1 MRILNRPMFRY
12 GGPIKEGV
20 MHGMRN
26 GGRAAL
32 VGNPV
37 YPKTGG
43 REHHQLVKN
52 IPKYIKPG
60 YWSSLGKPGTLGGKV
75 KNWWLRNKPSWKTK
89 PGVVTGGTS
98 HKGMYGTGASGTRDK
113 YISQM
118 MAPTSTLSKAKSWVK
133 ENPYWAYG
141 GTGVG
146 MTSGAIPETVGA
158 VAKGGYNLGKK
169 GILQAADLLVHDKIF
184 DQDKWFADREKAK
197 IDAEEKLTAD
207 QIEINRLKELLEG
220 KKTDKVIDPDAAKKL
235 AKDQQNARLKSYLDM
250 MGYDR
255 SKKTALSDALIDAS
269 ALVQDATTEAGSL
282 KKADWGKLINRAI
295 QTTSKRLDK
304 PEQIRE
310 AVGLMATKA
319 AIQKDLEDPQVKELR
334 ALQIEEKE
342 KLLNAGPSALITA
355 HMASRKGSL
364 DAKDLAILM
373 RDYGIQNDIP
383 VGVITKTQVTEEYGK
398 DGKPALDIIEDKKIT
413 EDGIY
418 VIGKEVIQ
426 ITDGKPIQLA

>member
-12 GGPIKEGV
+12 GGPIREGV
-20 MHGMRN
+20 MHGMKN

-37 YPKTGG
+37 YPRTGG
-43 REHHQLVKN
+43 REHHKFNLSWLGLGAKPAVGTVAKPGFISTQVKKY
-52 IPKYIKPG
+52 IPKIKEWWRSKPQAG
-60 YWSSLGKPGTLGGKV
+60 QGVFEKQILGTKTPVHPV
-75 KNWWLRNKPSWKTK
+75 KNWFQTAGPGKYLAGSPEAKILQKMYEGKGFITK
-89 PGVVTGGTS
+89 PLKWTATQAAKSPVVMGGLIWTGVNWVKSDGSPANDDEIAIATAAAGKKPGRGDE
-98 HKGMYGTGASGTRDK
+98 GMKGTG
-113 YISQM
+113 
-118 MAPTSTLSKAKSWVK
+118 
-133 ENPYWAYG
+133 E
-141 GTGVG
+141 
-146 MTSGAIPETVGA
+146 
-158 VAKGGYNLGKK
+158 
-169 GILQAADLLVHDKIF
+169 
-184 DQDKWFADREKAK
+184 WFAAR
-197 IDAEEKLTAD
+197 DAE
-207 QIEINRLKELLEG
+207 
-220 KKTDKVIDPDAAKKL
+220 AAKKL
-235 AKDQQNARLKSYLDM
+235 AKEQQNERLKSYLDM
-250 MGYDR
+250 MGYD
-255 SKKTALSDALIDAS
+255 SAKKTAMSDALIDAS
-269 ALVQDATTEAGSL
+269 ALVQDATTEAGSI
-282 KKADWGKLINRAI
+282 KKADWGNLINKAI

-310 AVGLMATKA
+310 AVGLMSVKA

-334 ALQIEEKE
+334 ALQIKEKE

-398 DGKPALDIIEDKKIT
+398 DGKPAMDIIKDKKIT

-426 ITDGKPIQLA
+426 IIDGKSIQLA

>member
-20 MHGMRN
+20 MHGMRD
-26 GGRAAL
+26 GGRTLAGGNQIGTPMGNRTGFANPKDKLIMGAATKIL
-32 VGNPV
+32 
-37 YPKTGG
+37 PKLGLKPG
-43 REHHQLVKN
+43 FMKPWWSKIKN
-52 IPKYIKPG
+52 IFGSTSKHTPVTQVTKPAVTK
-60 YWSSLGKPGTLGGKV
+60 WSGPYSGTVPGGTTWQGGAVQKVWTPSGWVARDPLYKLGSAAWAGKGVLGKPLKWAGKTIATPTGGIGLVYIGGK
-75 KNWWLRNKPSWKTK
+75 WLTRDGKPANENEINEHLSKGGGK
-89 PGVVTGGTS
+89 SGGVPGGGDQ
-98 HKGMYGTGASGTRDK
+98 GMKGTG
-113 YISQM
+113 
-118 MAPTSTLSKAKSWVK
+118 
-133 ENPYWAYG
+133 E
-141 GTGVG
+141 
-146 MTSGAIPETVGA
+146 
-158 VAKGGYNLGKK
+158 
-169 GILQAADLLVHDKIF
+169 
-184 DQDKWFADREKAK
+184 WFAAR
-197 IDAEEKLTAD
+197 DAE
-207 QIEINRLKELLEG
+207 
-220 KKTDKVIDPDAAKKL
+220 AAKKL
-235 AKDQQNARLKSYLDM
+235 AKDAQNKRLKSYLDM
-250 MGYDR
+250 MGYDS
-255 SKKTALSDALIDAS
+255 SKKTAMSDALIDAS
-269 ALVQDATTEAGSL
+269 ALVQDATTEAGSI
-282 KKADWGKLINRAI
+282 KHADWSKLINRAI

-304 PEQIRE
+304 PAQIRE

-398 DGKPALDIIEDKKIT
+398 DGKPAMDIIEEKKIT

-426 ITDGKPIQLA
+426 ITGGKPLQLA

>member
-20 MHGMRN
+20 MHGMRD

-37 YPKTGG
+37 YPQTGG
-43 REHHQLVKN
+43 REHHKINIQDIKDPRKAAVKKGGIWLASKVPGFTKGWAKRMWDKYKFPSAYSPTRTSYHQTRPMMERLGKYVRQHPVLTGGGAFLGAQSEPVKGIAKGAWN
-52 IPKYIKPG
+52 LIPEVAQFGAEAIMPKEGFGPFKEKYLPPDEWWKWKSDVKWKPG
-60 YWSSLGKPGTLGGKV
+60 DVRGEEGGGDGTE
-75 KNWWLRNKPSWKTK
+75 TE
-89 PGVVTGGTS
+89 TGTS
-98 HKGMYGTGASGTRDK
+98 SRWKDIGTAPELTAS
-113 YISQM
+113 Q
-118 MAPTSTLSKAKSWVK
+118 
-133 ENPYWAYG
+133 
-141 GTGVG
+141 
-146 MTSGAIPETVGA
+146 
-158 VAKGGYNLGKK
+158 
-169 GILQAADLLVHDKIF
+169 
-184 DQDKWFADREKAK
+184 REKIRK
-197 IDAEEKLTAD
+197 DEQNK
-207 QIEINRLKELLEG
+207 RLK
-220 KKTDKVIDPDAAKKL
+220 
-235 AKDQQNARLKSYLDM
+235 NYLDM
-250 MGYDR
+250 MGYDS
-255 SKKTALSDALIDAS
+255 SKRRALDDALIDAS
-269 ALVQDATTEAGSL
+269 ALVQDASTEAGSL
-282 KKADWGKLINRAI
+282 KKADWGNLINRMI

-304 PEQIRE
+304 PAQIRE
-310 AVGLMATKA
+310 AVGLMSVKA

-334 ALQIEEKE
+334 ALQIKEKE

-398 DGKPALDIIEDKKIT
+398 DGKPAMDIIKDKKIT

-426 ITDGKPIQLA
+426 IIDGKSIQLA